1 MTDSFRTMDKIQ
13 SSFTFLILF
22 LMECPLHVCL
32 SYANGFQSVEKTTE
46 LPGNFNNWSYLSQGI
61 KTVSEDIKRGQLII
75 SLLQVFFLRPKPT
88 TNTHP
93 CQQTIQTELWYNP
106 NRVVTDSLR
115 LIFDKLDRGP
125 LKAVGS
131 VTPSGA
137 DWKVAQFQGQTSL
150 IQLLFC
156 SICTKSNSVGLFIYL
171 FLVSGLMKK
180 TDTPEPSKN
189 NYGFMAHS
197 LALRSDTWNTA
208 IIPHRPALVQVILV
222 ACIAFGIAVT
232 CGIAISYVIYRLV
245 KAEESQQLALL
256 YENVKIS
263 FLEEEE
269 GSEDDSRQD
278 ESTHLLPENEKEL
291 GKFIHSVIR
300 AKRKENFEKKKLR
313 EEQKVK
319 DNATRKAMQN
329 SKIGNF

>member
-1 MTDSFRTMDKIQ
+1 MGKIQ
-13 SSFTFLILF
+13 SSFTFLFLF

-46 LPGNFNNWSYLSQGI
+46 LPGQN
-61 KTVSEDIKRGQLII
+61 
-75 SLLQVFFLRPKPT
+75 PP
-88 TNTHP
+88 
-93 CQQTIQTELWYNP
+93 QTPIPVNKQ
-106 NRVVTDSLR
+106 S
-115 LIFDKLDRGP
+115 KL
-125 LKAVGS
+125 
-131 VTPSGA
+131 
-137 DWKVAQFQGQTSL
+137 
-150 IQLLFC
+150 
-156 SICTKSNSVGLFIYL
+156 
-171 FLVSGLMKK
+171 
-180 TDTPEPSKN
+180 
-189 NYGFMAHS
+189 NYGIIRTPRT
-197 LALRSDTWNTA
+197 LPRPTVGRSTQFTKFLGTRT
-208 IIPHRPALVQVILV
+208 IIPHRPALVQVILI

-269 GSEDDSRQD
+269 GSEDDARQD

-313 EEQKVK
+313 EEQKVVK
-319 DNATRKAMQN
+319 DNITRKAMQN
-329 SKIGNF
+329 SQIGNF

>member
-1 MTDSFRTMDKIQ
+1 MTANFRTMGKIQ
-13 SSFTFLILF
+13 SSFTFLFLF

-32 SYANGFQSVEKTTE
+32 FYANGFQSVEKTTE
-46 LPGNFNNWSYLSQGI
+46 LPGQNPPQTPIPVNKQFKPNYGI
-61 KTVSEDIKRGQLII
+61 IRTPRTLP
-75 SLLQVFFLRPKPT
+75 RPT
-88 TNTHP
+88 
-93 CQQTIQTELWYNP
+93 
-106 NRVVTDSLR
+106 
-115 LIFDKLDRGP
+115 
-125 LKAVGS
+125 
-131 VTPSGA
+131 
-137 DWKVAQFQGQTSL
+137 
-150 IQLLFC
+150 
-156 SICTKSNSVGLFIYL
+156 
-171 FLVSGLMKK
+171 VSGLAKK
-180 TDTPEPSKN
+180 TDTPEPTKN

-208 IIPHRPALVQVILV
+208 IIPHRPALVQVILI

-269 GSEDDSRQD
+269 GSEDDARQD

-313 EEQKVK
+313 EEQKVVK
-319 DNATRKAMQN
+319 DNITRKAMQN